1 MSLSAMG
8 ELLLL
13 KSCLNMKIK
22 QMVQRFLASKDSLS
36 NTKILCH
43 VLVKCNNSSPKYHAF
58 NKYLAIF

>member
-36 NTKILCH
+36 NRKILCH
-43 VLVKCNNSSPKYHAF
+43 VLIKANNSSPKYHSLI
-58 NKYLAIF
+58 NEEPD

>member
-22 QMVQRFLASKDSLS
+22 QMAQRFLASKDSLS
-36 NTKILCH
+36 NTKILSH
-43 VLVKCNNSSPKYHAF
+43 VLIKPNNSSPKYHALD
-58 NKYLAIF
+58 K

>member
-1 MSLSAMG
+1 MSLRAMG

-43 VLVKCNNSSPKYHAF
+43 VLIKPNNSSPKCHVLD
-58 NKYLAIF
+58 K